1 MGHVGYYQR
10 FILFYAQIARPLYK
24 LLIEFKWTEECQ
36 ESYEKLKQALASA
49 PILKSPN
56 WEIIFHV
63 HIDASNFTIGCV
75 LAQPGEHKLDYPI
88 SFASRQL
95 NDAEINYTTTE
106 SEKD

>member
-1 MGHVGYYQR
+1 MGHIGYYRR

-36 ESYEKLKQALASA
+36 ESYEKLKQALVSA

-63 HIDASNFTIGCV
+63 HIEASNFAIGCV
-75 LAQPGEHKLDYPI
+75 LAQLGEHKLDYPI

-106 SEKD
+106 